1 MWINGIIDEDF
12 ANYKVPS
19 MFISTIKCSWKCG
32 KEVCQNRHLENAVK
46 YQVDDRLLIARYT
59 TNPLTRAIVFGG
71 LEPLDQIDEL
81 VEFIRYFRMVSND
94 MVVIYSGYNF
104 DEIYDEFSQLLQFD
118 NILLK
123 VGRYLPNRT
132 AVYEP
137 QLGVTLS
144 SDNQYVVVI

>member
-1 MWINGIIDEDF
+1 MRILGLIDEDF
-12 ANYKVPS
+12 ANYRKPS
-19 MFISTIKCSWKCG
+19 MFISTITCNWKCG
-32 KEVCQNRHLENAVK
+32 KEVCQNHHLENAPYIIVEDHK
-46 YQVDDRLLIARYT
+46 IISRYLE
-59 TNPLTRAIVFGG
+59 NPLTHAIVFGG

-81 VEFIRYFRMVSND
+81 VEFIRHFRLVSND